1 MFTDNL
7 VLQLICGIALWF
19 LSPFIFAVNPKN
31 NMVLFLLSAAPALVL
46 MWILVVI
53 TNVTNKLA
61 HTIHTNLFPEELG
74 EKKNDS

>member
-7 VLQLICGIALWF
+7 VLQVIGGIVLWF
-19 LSPFIFAVNPKN
+19 LSPFIFSPNPKDN
-31 NMVLFLLSAAPALVL
+31 TVLFLLSAAPALVL

-61 HTIHTNLFPEELG
+61 HTIHTNLFPEG
-74 EKKNDS
+74 VGGKKNDS